1 VNVTADTNVLVR
13 AVMGDDKRQSKI
25 AQAELAK
32 AAVVA
37 IALPALCE
45 FVWVLSQGYKVSVV
59 DIAKTIRVLCNS
71 SNVVVNRQAVEAGLA
86 MLETG
91 GDFADGAIAFE
102 GRVLGGH
109 RFISFDRQA
118 VKRLGDHARL
128 L

>member
-45 FVWVLSQGYKVSVV
+45 FVRVLSHGYKVPAV

-71 SNVVVNRQAVEAGLA
+71 SNVAVNRQAVEAGLA

-102 GRVLGGH
+102 GRVLGGR
-109 RFISFDRQA
+109 RFISFDRQV